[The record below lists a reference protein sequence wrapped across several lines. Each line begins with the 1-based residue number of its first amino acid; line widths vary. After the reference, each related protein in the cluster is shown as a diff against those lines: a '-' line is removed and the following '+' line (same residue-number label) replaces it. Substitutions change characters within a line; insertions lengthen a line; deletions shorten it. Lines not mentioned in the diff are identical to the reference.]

1 VTPSVNQSRVNQSR
15 RLSALDGI
23 RAFAVIGV
31 MLFHFG
37 VSWAQGGL
45 LGVDVFFVLSG
56 FLITSLL
63 CREFH
68 RSGTVR
74 LRAFWS
80 RRARRLLP
88 PLLVLLLGVALYAHF
103 FATSVDV
110 GSLRKDALATL
121 VYVANWRYIASNQGY
136 FAMAQSPSALLH
148 AWTLGIE
155 EQYYLL
161 WPHIALFTLRR
172 RGPRGLAVV
181 AGVGAVASALE
192 MGILYAAGVSVNRLY
207 YGTDTRAQALLV
219 GSFLAALGAVA
230 VGTGSGGTDE
240 TLPSP
245 LPPSWTATAGRRQWV
260 VGVGIVGA
268 VVLLSCARSLVGTDP
283 VLYRGGFFVVALA
296 TGAVIT
302 TVVTAPTAV
311 LSRILSLP
319 PLVFVG
325 RISYGLYLYHW
336 PLFLVINNAHTGL
349 SGAELLW
356 ARLAAT
362 FAAATVS
369 WFVIETPIRRQHLP
383 VRVVA
388 PLSAVVTGLVVVAV
402 VASTSVP
409 AFPAAPPP
417 RPGALS
423 LSERSQLQAAHAFTS
438 RPIRLLLLGDSVA
451 LTLGLGL
458 SVDTASHY
466 GVREYDEAALGCDLD
481 PNLRIHRS
489 DAVAPATRGCV
500 NWPVV
505 WAGDVKRKSPD
516 VVGILLGRWEVA
528 DHYFDG
534 QWTHVGQPLWDDHLV
549 AELGQAVR
557 VVSAHGARVA
567 LFTMPYIDPPVE
579 SPSGVPFS
587 ENEPSRVRAY
597 NAIVRKVAAHYAPV
611 TALID
616 LNRALDPH
624 GVYTATIDGVTVRST
639 DGVHVSIDG
648 GELMRG
654 FIDPEVAALGLAARE
669 ARAATTSTGGAGLT
683 PTAKAAP
690 LR

>member
-1 VTPSVNQSRVNQSR
+1 RGR
-15 RLSALDGI
+15 
-23 RAFAVIGV
+23 F
-31 MLFHFG
+31 
-37 VSWAQGGL
+37 WAQ
-45 LGVDVFFVLSG
+45 
-56 FLITSLL
+56 
-63 CREFH
+63 
-68 RSGTVR
+68 
-74 LRAFWS
+74 
-80 RRARRLLP
+80 RARRLLP
-88 PLLVLLLGVALYAHF
+88 ALLILLLGVAAYA
-103 FATSVDV
+103 FAFRDSIDV
-110 GSLRKDALATL
+110 SAVRGDALATL
-121 VYVANWRYIASNQGY
+121 FYVANWHFIFSDQGY
-136 FAMAQSPSALLH
+136 FVQAAAPSPLLH
-148 AWTLGIE
+148 TWSLAVE
-155 EQYYLL
+155 EQYYLV
-161 WPHIALFTLRR
+161 WPVVALFVVRR
-172 RGPRGLAVV
+172 WGNRALAVV
-181 AGVGAVASALE
+181 AGAGAATSAILMASLF
-192 MGILYAAGVSVNRLY
+192 AAGFSVDRLY
-207 YGTDTRAQALLV
+207 YGTDTRAQALLI
-219 GSFLAALGAVA
+219 GSVLGAIGTHRGDVFSIVPGRWNTGRRFRLFVTALGL
-230 VGTGSGGTDE
+230 GGAAY
-240 TLPSP
+240 LGWAWNGLAGQSP
-245 LPPSWTATAGRRQWV
+245 F
-260 VGVGIVGA
+260 
-268 VVLLSCARSLVGTDP
+268 
-283 VLYRGGFFVVALA
+283 LYQGGFLLVALA
-296 TGAVIT
+296 AGAVI
-302 TVVTAPTAV
+302 VSCVTLPASILARV
-311 LSRILSLP
+311 LSVP
-319 PLVFVG
+319 ALVFVG

-534 QWTHVGQPLWDDHLV
+534 QWTHVGQPLWDDHLA

-654 FIDPEVAALGLAARE
+654 FIDPEVAALGLAAQE